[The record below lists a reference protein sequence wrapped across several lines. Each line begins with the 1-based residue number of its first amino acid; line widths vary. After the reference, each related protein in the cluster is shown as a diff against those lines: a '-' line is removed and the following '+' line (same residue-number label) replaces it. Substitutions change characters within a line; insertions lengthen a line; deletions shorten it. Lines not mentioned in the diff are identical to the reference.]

1 MLGAAHSVEAAGATT
16 GFHFVKAVSEKPSYM
31 VGKRNQFE
39 PFCLFQPKQCEKSML
54 VLSTTLEGEVLWYM
68 ANSMFH

>member
-16 GFHFVKAVSEKPSYM
+16 GFHFVKAVGEKPSYM

-39 PFCLFQPKQCEKSML
+39 LVGLFQPKQCEKKFAGSVNQCERL
-54 VLSTTLEGEVLWYM
+54 I
-68 ANSMFH
+68 AH

>member
-39 PFCLFQPKQCEKSML
+39 PVGLFQPKQCE
-54 VLSTTLEGEVLWYM
+54 TRPNW
-68 ANSMFH
+68 AR

>member
-1 MLGAAHSVEAAGATT
+1 MLGAAHSVEAAAATT

-39 PFCLFQPKQCEKSML
+39 PVCLSQQSNVKK
-54 VLSTTLEGEVLWYM
+54 
-68 ANSMFH
+68 